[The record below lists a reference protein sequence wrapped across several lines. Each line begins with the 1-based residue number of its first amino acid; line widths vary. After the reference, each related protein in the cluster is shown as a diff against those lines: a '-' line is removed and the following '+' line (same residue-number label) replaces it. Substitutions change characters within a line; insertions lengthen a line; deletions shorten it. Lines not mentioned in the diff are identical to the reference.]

1 MNNRFIPLLLLL
13 LSLAC
18 TSNSTPQGV
27 LEEDLMVSI
36 LAEIQLAEGKVSS
49 LPISYDSSQVLYN
62 LLERDI
68 FSKHGVTDSVFI
80 TSMEYYLEDAEKMDR
95 MYARVIDSLVVLESN
110 PKPTK

>member
-1 MNNRFIPLLLLL
+1 MNNRFIPLLLL

-110 PKPTK
+110 SKLTK

>member
-1 MNNRFIPLLLLL
+1 MNNRFIPLLLL

-68 FSKHGVTDSVFI
+68 FLKHGVTDSVFI

>member
-18 TSNSTPQGV
+18 TSNSSPQGV

-110 PKPTK
+110 SKLTK

>member
-1 MNNRFIPLLLLL
+1 MIPLVLLLI
-13 LSLAC
+13 SLAC

-36 LAEIQLAEGKVSS
+36 LLEIQLAEGKVSS
-49 LPISYDSSQVLYN
+49 LPVSYDSSQVLYN

>member
-27 LEEDLMVSI
+27 LDEDLMVSI

-110 PKPTK
+110 SKLTK

>member
-1 MNNRFIPLLLLL
+1 VKNRFIPLLLLV

-36 LAEIQLAEGKVSS
+36 LVEIQLAEGKVSS

-68 FSKHGVTDSVFI
+68 FSKHGVTDSGFVS
-80 TSMEYYLEDAEKMDR
+80 SMEYYLEDAEKMDR
-95 MYARVIDSLVVLESN
+95 MYARVVDSLVVLESN
-110 PKPTK
+110 SKLTK

>member
-110 PKPTK
+110 SKLTK